1 MFKNIQFCA
10 ENLMFKALCST
21 TVSVCLKVAYIGLSV
36 ANHHCPCTALDVLT
50 ALVGSIC

>member
-21 TVSVCLKVAYIGLSV
+21 TVNVCLKVAYIGLSV
-36 ANHHCPCTALDVLT
+36 VKHYYPCVALDILT
-50 ALVGSIC
+50 TLVSSMC